1 MSDRNT
7 PEEDARDE
15 GLANRSVNSPRRP
28 AGADET
34 PRPSPATGSKD
45 PAKVPDQQI
54 PKDRQVDGAVR

>member
-1 MSDRNT
+1 MSARNG
-7 PEEDARDE
+7 PKEDARDE

-28 AGADET
+28 AGAGET

-54 PKDRQVDGAVR
+54 PKDR